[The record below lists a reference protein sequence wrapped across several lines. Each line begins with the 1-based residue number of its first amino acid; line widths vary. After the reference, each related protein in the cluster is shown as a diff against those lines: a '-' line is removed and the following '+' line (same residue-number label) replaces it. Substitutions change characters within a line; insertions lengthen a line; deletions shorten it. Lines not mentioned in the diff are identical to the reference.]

1 MNMPE
6 NKSYLNDFVQDIFED
21 NFAKAKDDLQ
31 SAIVEKLK
39 NRMKDEM
46 SASEKPSKK
55 EKGA

>member
-1 MNMPE
+1 MPE